1 MVVIN
6 ENEAQKVQKSLAA
19 FGKVWLSR
27 NVCEARQKGGVKNR
41 ESRVSH
47 SGVRTVG

>member
-27 NVCEARQKGGVKNR
+27 NVCEPGRR
-41 ESRVSH
+41 E
-47 SGVRTVG
+47 G